1 MQEEAIAQ
9 KVREIVTV
17 QLSVEEGAVGGE
29 E

>member
-9 KVREIVTV
+9 KVREIVKV
-17 QLSVEEGAVGGE
+17 RRSVEEGAVGGE